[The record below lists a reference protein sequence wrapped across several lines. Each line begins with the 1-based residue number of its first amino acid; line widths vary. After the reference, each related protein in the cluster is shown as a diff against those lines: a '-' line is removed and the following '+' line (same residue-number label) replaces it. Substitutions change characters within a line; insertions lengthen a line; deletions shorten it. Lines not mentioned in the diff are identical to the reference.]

1 LSTDGSLS
9 VAKSASVT
17 ENLTVNGNT
26 TLGDNASDVI
36 GITGATTVTGT
47 TIITGAT
54 TVTGNTSINASG
66 SGTTTI
72 GSAANGGAVSI
83 ASSGVNNIT
92 VNPGGDLVLQNIDT
106 DASPTQMLTLTAG
119 GSVRATDLVGTADQ
133 GVSYTNGKYQLGST
147 ATSGVGSV
155 PLTQNRYVNAS
166 DFTLDFTYNDA
177 GTARSMF
184 RLNDGEVT
192 VTAPSNF
199 RVVAPTII
207 KGNTQINP
215 AAADGS
221 TSIGNSSS
229 AFTLVSNNLN
239 ISNVGVISDA
249 AGDVEVN
256 DNLYVNGTATVT
268 SNLSVGGQ
276 IKGAGL
282 ERNNSASASNKFA
295 ERVVVSGSGT
305 YVYTITNSQVTANS
319 VVIVT
324 LEDYT
329 GPGILSYQIK
339 RPKDGGGNVIPGSF
353 DVYFSQPILGG
364 ESVVVNVMVINN

>member
-1 LSTDGSLS
+1 
-9 VAKSASVT
+9 
-17 ENLTVNGNT
+17 
-26 TLGDNASDVI
+26 
-36 GITGATTVTGT
+36 
-47 TIITGAT
+47 
-54 TVTGNTSINASG
+54 
-66 SGTTTI
+66 
-72 GSAANGGAVSI
+72 
-83 ASSGVNNIT
+83 
-92 VNPGGDLVLQNIDT
+92 
-106 DASPTQMLTLTAG
+106 
-119 GSVRATDLVGTADQ
+119 
-133 GVSYTNGKYQLGST
+133 
-147 ATSGVGSV
+147 
-155 PLTQNRYVNAS
+155 
-166 DFTLDFTYNDA
+166 
-177 GTARSMF
+177 MF

-268 SNLSVGGQ
+268 SNLSVEGQ